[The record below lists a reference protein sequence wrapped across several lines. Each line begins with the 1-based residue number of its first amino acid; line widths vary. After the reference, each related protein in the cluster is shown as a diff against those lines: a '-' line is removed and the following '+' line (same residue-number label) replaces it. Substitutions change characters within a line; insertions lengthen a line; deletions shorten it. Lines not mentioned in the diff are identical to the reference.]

1 MGVSIFRGQFTTST
15 RGRSSEQR
23 RPWCRKLPA
32 PDAGAPGTTGTPAAK
47 EPAADAPPPLDDEL
61 CSALKQ
67 ALEDLFADQA
77 VVTMRDVRLWL
88 QSYTANVKAR
98 TAALQTDSTLA
109 SLLLGGGSV
118 VEIRCVPCGYNPFD

>member
-1 MGVSIFRGQFTTST
+1 V
-15 RGRSSEQR
+15 
-23 RPWCRKLPA
+23 
-32 PDAGAPGTTGTPAAK
+32 GTTGPAGPAATK
-47 EPAADAPPPLDDEL
+47 DAAAEEPPPLDGEL
-61 CSALKQ
+61 IGALKQ

-98 TAALQTDSTLA
+98 VAALQTDSTLS

-118 VEIRCVPCGYNPFD
+118 VEIRYWSSPLFDRCVFEERYLGATLCIQPVLSGGCAAHS